1 MTVNKYNQWRTLAL
15 ITILM
20 LAPVA
25 GIAAGQD
32 VSLTL
37 RPHCSSDIFGIE
49 HIGGEVPFND
59 EYEMGED
66 GCPNFV
72 VEDPETIKT
81 DLLEVGDELDFDISI
96 SNPNL
101 QSVDSVRVWLSY
113 DPVILE
119 GISIHVSDSF
129 PTVTPGESDF
139 DTENGYVMI
148 EARNDTEDSN
158 EDDSILVAR
167 VRFLVKE
174 TSPAGTPISFYDP
187 QDGGHT
193 SISSIINEV
202 ETYILSDPLGSLHVV
217 FSNNDLEEEEIA
229 EEETTEEDNPEGE
242 SNSSEGKSDDAGALF
257 EELEEE
263 TDPPEE
269 EVIIEEENNEEQQ
282 EEDEENT
289 NQRTPFSLL
298 QVRNIR
304 ITTEGSSL
312 YIGWDSINHSSV
324 KAYNIYYGTTSGRYI
339 QRKTVNGVMDSL
351 IIRSLPIN
359 TTYFVAVRAV
369 SDEDEESAFSQEAS
383 VTIGDSNTSTA
394 QLITG
399 TGPNGV
405 NPLQNEYNVPGETG
419 LPSKIALF
427 VILSAIIGT
436 VVALRRQSAYA
447 TCKK

>member
-1 MTVNKYNQWRTLAL
+1 
-15 ITILM
+15 M
-20 LAPVA
+20 LVPIV

-37 RPHCSSDIFGIE
+37 RPHCNSDIFGIE
-49 HIGGEVPFND
+49 HIGGSVPFND

-81 DLLEVGDELDFDISI
+81 DMLEVGDELDFDISI

-119 GISIHVSDSF
+119 GININVSDSF
-129 PTVTPGESDF
+129 PAVTPGESDF

-148 EARNDTEDSN
+148 EARNDTENSN
-158 EDDSILVAR
+158 EDDTIKVAR

-174 TSPAGTPISFYDP
+174 TSSAGTPISFYDP

-193 SISSIINEV
+193 SISSNINEV

-217 FSNNDLEEEEIA
+217 FSNNDLDEEDEGG
-229 EEETTEEDNPEGE
+229 TTEEDNEESENNDDVEGD
-242 SNSSEGKSDDAGALF
+242 NDVDALF
-257 EELEEE
+257 EEDGEEL
-263 TDPPEE
+263 DGD
-269 EVIIEEENNEEQQ
+269 NNEEQQ
-282 EEDEENT
+282 EEESNEENDNNQQEEENEGSEEDNS

-339 QRKTVNGVMDSL
+339 QRKTVNGSMDSL

-369 SDEDEESAFSQEAS
+369 SDDDEESAFSQEAS

-394 QLITG
+394 QLITNP
-399 TGPNGV
+399 GPNGV

-427 VILSAIIGT
+427 VFLSAIIGT

>member
-1 MTVNKYNQWRTLAL
+1 MTVNKYNQWRTLVL
-15 ITILM
+15 LTIFM
-20 LAPVA
+20 LVPIV

-37 RPHCSSDIFGIE
+37 RPHCNSDIFGIE
-49 HIGGEVPFND
+49 HIGGSVPFND

-81 DLLEVGDELDFDISI
+81 DMLEVGDELDFDISI

-119 GISIHVSDSF
+119 GININVSDSF
-129 PTVTPGESDF
+129 PAVTPGESDF

-148 EARNDTEDSN
+148 EARNDTENSN
-158 EDDSILVAR
+158 V
-167 VRFLVKE
+167 
-174 TSPAGTPISFYDP
+174 
-187 QDGGHT
+187 
-193 SISSIINEV
+193 NEV

-217 FSNNDLEEEEIA
+217 FSNNDLDEEDEGG
-229 EEETTEEDNPEGE
+229 TTEEDNEESENNDDVEGD
-242 SNSSEGKSDDAGALF
+242 NDVDALF
-257 EELEEE
+257 EEDGEEL
-263 TDPPEE
+263 DGD
-269 EVIIEEENNEEQQ
+269 NNEEQQ
-282 EEDEENT
+282 EEESNEENDNNQQEEENEGSEEDNS

-339 QRKTVNGVMDSL
+339 QRKTVNGSMDSL

-369 SDEDEESAFSQEAS
+369 SDDDEESAFSQEAS

-394 QLITG
+394 QLITNP
-399 TGPNGV
+399 GPNGV

-427 VILSAIIGT
+427 VFLSAIIGT